1 MTRNAPKER
10 ILAVDDSP
18 DTLEVLRRNLT
29 SHGYQ
34 VLTVQSVAEAVHVL
48 EHDPI
53 DVVVTD
59 LKMPG
64 ASGLELVRHVRE
76 NLKNT
81 EVLMITGYP
90 TVEGAVEAVKSGAN
104 DYLALIRGAK
114 QAVGVPVVASVNCA
128 AGPWWTE
135 FASQIESAGADAL
148 ELNIGFV
155 PLDGSESAEK
165 IEERVVSIVRD
176 VRAATRLPLAVK
188 LGPDWTNLN
197 HLAPRLV
204 EAGARALVLF
214 NRFYRLDLDLDA
226 MKLKSGPTKAGSE
239 DYHETLRWIGMLDGR
254 LRDAELVAGNGVR
267 DAETAL
273 RLVAS
278 GASAVQVCSLLYEK
292 GYDAIGGLARAMS
305 ARLDALGLKD
315 LKSLRG
321 RLSRRMSEKPE
332 AWGRAQYVQAL
343 TGIS

>member
-1 MTRNAPKER
+1 MADLGTTYLGIR
-10 ILAVDDSP
+10 IANP
-18 DTLEVLRRNLT
+18 
-29 SHGYQ
+29 
-34 VLTVQSVAEAVHVL
+34 
-48 EHDPI
+48 
-53 DVVVTD
+53 VVVA
-59 LKMPG
+59 
-64 ASGLELVRHVRE
+64 ASGLVSNINGVEKAARAGAGAIT
-76 NLKNT
+76 LKSLFEEQIEA
-81 EVLMITGYP
+81 EVAAAESSLP
-90 TVEGAVEAVKSGAN
+90 PGANSEAAEYLRGMGLHAGAN

-135 FASQIESAGADAL
+135 FANQIESAGADAL

-165 IEERVVSIVRD
+165 IEDRVVSIVRD

-188 LGPDWTNLN
+188 VGPDWTNLN

-214 NRFYRLDLDLDA
+214 NRFYRLDVDLDA
-226 MKLKSGPTKAGSE
+226 MKLKAGPTRAGAE

-278 GASAVQVCSLLYEK
+278 GASAVQVCSLVYEK

-305 ARLDALGLKD
+305 ARLDALGLAD

-321 RLSRRMSEKPE
+321 RLSRRMSDKPE

-343 TGIS
+343 TGMS